1 MSIYS
6 NVTQEDLN
14 KLSQLAEQQKEQ
26 QTTKIKNRILKQ
38 THDEKLAE
46 TFKPTRK
53 LLEKINELTKNL
65 NPIYLFFQNQLPEG
79 N

>member
-38 THDEKLAE
+38 THDEAISRN
-46 TFKPTRK
+46 F
-53 LLEKINELTKNL
+53 
-65 NPIYLFFQNQLPEG
+65 
-79 N
+79 